1 MGKLLAPAKTIA
13 EMQAIVTNDTV
24 DAALCAVFIAVVLA
38 MLVYGFLAIRR
49 ALSNPN
55 VSAKEMGYEMQAAQ

>member
-1 MGKLLAPAKTIA
+1 
-13 EMQAIVTNDTV
+13 MQAIVVNDTV

-38 MLVYGFLAIRR
+38 MLCYGVMAVRR

-55 VSAKEMGYEMQAAQ
+55 VSAKELGYEMQAAQ